1 MTEPILILL
10 TVEDVNAP
18 LARMLFKEL
27 DTDLLARSPRS
38 SAQGLPAAADFQ
50 EGTVLLVAWH
60 SEEPI
65 GCGAIADLGD
75 GVAELKRMFVR
86 TRFRNQGIARQLL
99 AALEQH
105 ARDRGYTEIRLE
117 AGTRQPEA
125 AKLYESSGYTA
136 IPRFGPYVDDPNSAC
151 YAKSLVP
158 E

>member
-27 DTDLLARSPRS
+27 DTDLLARYPGS
-38 SAQGLPAAADFQ
+38 SVHGLPAAADIQ
-50 EGTVLLVAWH
+50 ERTVFLVAWH

-65 GCGAIADLGD
+65 GCGAITDLGD
-75 GVAELKRMFVR
+75 GIAELKRMFVR

-117 AGTRQPEA
+117 AGARQPEA
-125 AKLYESSGYTA
+125 VNLYESSGYTT
-136 IPRFGPYVDDPNSAC
+136 IPRFGPYVDDPHSVC
-151 YAKSLVP
+151 YAKPLVP
-158 E
+158 